1 MARAAGKPTTVIA
14 GTPGTAGAVGATVPF
29 LRSVRAKFLL
39 AACLLLAVPVTG
51 VLYLRELSDVLR
63 LGQEQVAV
71 SATKL
76 IAAALSDRPG
86 LALRKSSDGPIE
98 GASVVGN
105 STDNAD
111 PERERLLALFNASD
125 ANLAAALGSRYQPD
139 AAIERILTQSVVK
152 DARVWV
158 FDIHGNVR
166 GIAGALNSPIA
177 TSEAQ
182 DWNATLSQLLL
193 ADNRTSAFVENIAES
208 TEAIAQQSQRAILGQ
223 PTREW
228 RRQRIPSIGVV
239 SVAEPIWRGDNIV
252 GGVVL
257 EESDTSQR
265 ALARRAAET
274 VMIGGGVVL
283 LVAIGGLLWFAFS
296 VVRRITRLQRHAAEA
311 VDVQG
316 RVRHD
321 LLDGLH
327 HPRHAGSDEI
337 GALTHTLDAMVTRQ
351 ARYNQYL
358 EQLAARL
365 SHELR
370 TPVAVVRS
378 SLDNLRSETLS
389 DDART
394 FLARADEGVTR
405 LSTIISR
412 MSEATQLER
421 MLQGATRERID
432 LVALVRGCVEGYR
445 LAFPLRKFAFE
456 SSEASIIMQG
466 VPDAIAQM
474 LDKLAQNAVD
484 FARDGT
490 TITVR
495 VALEGSDASITVEN
509 IGPLLPSDLST
520 LFESMVSVREGKYG
534 GASSGKEAHLGLGL
548 YVARLVAEHHDGKI
562 SARNLDAGDGVVFR
576 VVMPLGG

>member
-1 MARAAGKPTTVIA
+1 MKPTA
-14 GTPGTAGAVGATVPF
+14 PTPTSTPASSASVPF
-29 LRSVRAKFLL
+29 VRSVRAKFLL
-39 AACLLLAVPVTG
+39 AAALLLAVPVTG

-86 LALRKSSDGPIE
+86 IALRKSADSGPAVAPSE
-98 GASVVGN
+98 GDAAVVGN
-105 STDNAD
+105 GTDLELAR
-111 PERERLLALFNASD
+111 ERERLLALFSASD

-166 GIAGALNSPIA
+166 GIGGALTNAADTAS
-177 TSEAQ
+177 Q
-182 DWNATLSQLLL
+182 DWVARLSQALL
-193 ADNRTSAFVENIAES
+193 ADHRASAVVENIAES
-208 TEAIAQQSQRAILGQ
+208 TEAIAQQAQRAILGQ

-228 RRQRIPSIGVV
+228 RRQRIPSVGVV
-239 SVAEPIWRGDNIV
+239 SVAEPIWRGDSIV
-252 GGVVL
+252 GSVVL
-257 EESDTSQR
+257 EESDSSQR

-283 LVAIGGLLWFAFS
+283 LVAVGGLLWFAFS

-316 RVRHD
+316 RIRHE
-321 LLDGLH
+321 LLTNGPH
-327 HPRHAGSDEI
+327 RARASGNDEI
-337 GALTHTLDAMVTRQ
+337 DALARTLESMVARQ

-378 SLDNLRSETLS
+378 SLDNMRSGDLS
-389 DDART
+389 EEAKT
-394 FLARADEGVTR
+394 YLTRADEGVSR
-405 LSTIISR
+405 LSNIISR

-421 MLQGATRERID
+421 MLQGAERERLD
-432 LVALVRGCVEGYR
+432 LAALVRGCVDGYR
-445 LAFPLRKFAFE
+445 LAFPTRSFVF
-456 SSEASIIMQG
+456 EASDAPLIINA
-466 VPDAIAQM
+466 VPDALAQM

-484 FARDGT
+484 FAREGT
-490 TITVR
+490 PITVR
-495 VALEGSDASITVEN
+495 VTRENESAVITVEN
-509 IGPLLPSDLST
+509 LGPLLPSDLSN
-520 LFESMVSVREGKYG
+520 LFESMVSVREAEHG
-534 GASSGKEAHLGLGL
+534 GSKEAHLGLGL
-548 YVARLVAEHHDGKI
+548 YVARLIAEHHGGSI
-562 SARNLDAGDGVVFR
+562 SARNRDSADGVVFR
-576 VVMPLGG
+576 VTVRATGD

>member
-1 MARAAGKPTTVIA
+1 MKPTA
-14 GTPGTAGAVGATVPF
+14 PTPTSAPASSASVPF
-29 LRSVRAKFLL
+29 VSSVRAKFLL
-39 AACLLLAVPVTG
+39 AATLLLAVPVTG

-86 LALRKSSDGPIE
+86 IALRKSADSGPAVAPPE
-98 GASVVGN
+98 GDASFVGN
-105 STDNAD
+105 GPDLELAR
-111 PERERLLALFNASD
+111 ERERLLALFSASD

-139 AAIERILTQSVVK
+139 PAIERILTQSVVK

-158 FDIHGNVR
+158 FDIYGNVR
-166 GIAGALNSPIA
+166 GIGGALTSA
-177 TSEAQ
+177 TNPVSQ
-182 DWNATLSQLLL
+182 DWVARMSQALL
-193 ADNRTSAFVENIAES
+193 ADHRASAVVENIAES
-208 TEAIAQQSQRAILGQ
+208 TEAIAQQAQRAILGQ

-228 RRQRIPSIGVV
+228 RRQRQPSIGVV
-239 SVAEPIWRGDNIV
+239 SVAEPVWRGDNIV
-252 GGVVL
+252 GSVVL

-316 RVRHD
+316 RIRHE
-321 LLDGLH
+321 LLNDSPHRARASGN
-327 HPRHAGSDEI
+327 DEI
-337 GALTHTLDAMVTRQ
+337 DALAQTLESMVARQ

-378 SLDNLRSETLS
+378 SLDNMRSGDLS
-389 DDART
+389 EEAKT
-394 FLARADEGVTR
+394 YLTRADEGVSR

-421 MLQGATRERID
+421 MLQGAERERLD
-432 LVALVRGCVEGYR
+432 LAALVSGCVEGYR
-445 LAFPLRKFAFE
+445 LAFPSRHFVFDAADTPLFISGA
-456 SSEASIIMQG
+456 
-466 VPDAIAQM
+466 PDAIAQM
-474 LDKLAQNAVD
+474 LDKLAQNAAD
-484 FARDGT
+484 FAREGT
-490 TITVR
+490 PITVR
-495 VALEGSDASITVEN
+495 VARENAQAVITIEN
-509 IGPLLPSDLST
+509 IGPPLPNDLST
-520 LFESMVSVREGKYG
+520 LFESMVSVRAAGQ
-534 GASSGKEAHLGLGL
+534 STSTEAHLGLGL
-548 YVARLVAEHHDGKI
+548 YVARLVAEHHRGNI
-562 SARNLDAGDGVVFR
+562 SARNRDAGDGVVFR
-576 VVMPLGG
+576 VVLAADL

>member
-1 MARAAGKPTTVIA
+1 M
-14 GTPGTAGAVGATVPF
+14 PF
-29 LRSVRAKFLL
+29 VSSVRAKFLL
-39 AACLLLAVPVTG
+39 AATLLLAVPVTG

-86 LALRKSSDGPIE
+86 IALRKSADSGPAVAPPE
-98 GASVVGN
+98 GDASFVGN
-105 STDNAD
+105 GPDLELAR
-111 PERERLLALFNASD
+111 ERERLLALFSASD

-139 AAIERILTQSVVK
+139 PAIERILTQSVVK

-158 FDIHGNVR
+158 FDIYGNVR
-166 GIAGALNSPIA
+166 GIGGALTSA
-177 TSEAQ
+177 TNPVSQ
-182 DWNATLSQLLL
+182 DWVARMSQALL
-193 ADNRTSAFVENIAES
+193 ADHRASAVVENIAES
-208 TEAIAQQSQRAILGQ
+208 TEAIAQQAQRAILGQ

-228 RRQRIPSIGVV
+228 RRQRQPSIGVV
-239 SVAEPIWRGDNIV
+239 SVAEPVWRGDNIV
-252 GGVVL
+252 GSVVL

-316 RVRHD
+316 RIRD
-321 LLDGLH
+321 ELLNDSPHRARASGN
-327 HPRHAGSDEI
+327 DEI
-337 GALTHTLDAMVTRQ
+337 DALARTLESMVARQ

-378 SLDNLRSETLS
+378 SLDNMRSGDLS
-389 DDART
+389 EEAKT
-394 FLARADEGVTR
+394 YLTRADEGVSR

-421 MLQGATRERID
+421 MLQGAERERLD
-432 LVALVRGCVEGYR
+432 LAALVSGCVEGYR
-445 LAFPLRKFAFE
+445 LAYPSCKFVF
-456 SSEASIIMQG
+456 EASDTPLIIDG
-466 VPDAIAQM
+466 VPDALAQM

-484 FARDGT
+484 FAREGT
-490 TITVR
+490 PITMR
-495 VALEGSDASITVEN
+495 VTRENEAAVITVEN
-509 IGPLLPSDLST
+509 LGPRLPSDLSN
-520 LFESMVSVREGKYG
+520 LFESMVSVREAEPG
-534 GASSGKEAHLGLGL
+534 GSKEAHLGLGL
-548 YVARLVAEHHDGKI
+548 YVARLVAEHHSGTI
-562 SARNLDAGDGVVFR
+562 SARNRDSGDGVMFR
-576 VVMPLGG
+576 VTVRALDD